1 MTGVTGWSNL
11 SQLRLPT
18 KHPHNAQNAAH
29 CIMYTLY
36 TAHCTLYT
44 VQYIHNVQNIPHL
57 SGEYYIPHRTSQLAT
72 LLHTASH
79 PLEESEWWSSAGQF
93 PVKMYLSQIA
103 KCICLK
109 LQNVFVSNCQ
119 MYLSQTPHLATY
131 YRSPL
136 GKVRVV
142 FFSRPIPSQNVF
154 VPNCKMYLSQIVK
167 CICVKPPTFFILP
180 VTSQKSPSCVL

>member
-1 MTGVTGWSNL
+1 MIWYFCHRGD
-11 SQLRLPT
+11 SQPGDRSHWVVKPESAQTAHKTSTQCT
-18 KHPHNAQNAAH
+18 KR
-29 CIMYTLY
+29 CTLY
-36 TAHCTLYT
+36 NVHTIHCTLHT
-44 VQYIHNVQNIPHL
+44 VQCTLYIQYIHNVQNIPHL
-57 SGEYYIPHRTSQLAT
+57 SGEYYIPHRTSQPAT

-119 MYLSQTPHLATY
+119 MYLSQTPHLAIY

-142 FFSRPIPSQNVF
+142 FFSRPIPSQN
-154 VPNCKMYLSQIVK
+154 
-167 CICVKPPTFFILP
+167 
-180 VTSQKSPSCVL
+180 